1 MLCVRL
7 FGLAADCPAAQDR
20 PDRERTRIRMLVML
34 TQVLAADGEA
44 DRIDPRKFERIWNVV
59 SPIPDDRTQG
69 VEEPLA
75 CLSRPSRTTATLC
88 QTISS
93 RRPSIRLRH

>member
-75 CLSRPSRTTATLC
+75 CLLVHHEPLPLSAKLSVRVG
-88 QTISS
+88 
-93 RRPSIRLRH
+93 RRYD